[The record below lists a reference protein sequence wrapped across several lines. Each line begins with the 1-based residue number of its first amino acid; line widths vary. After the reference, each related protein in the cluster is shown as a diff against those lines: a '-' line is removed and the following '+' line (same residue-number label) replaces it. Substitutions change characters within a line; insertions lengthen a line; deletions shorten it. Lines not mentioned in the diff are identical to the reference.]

1 MILSSFGKSFIMKV
15 LSLKNM
21 IDNCT
26 DKSLCRKREKSSF
39 YYSRLKKKL
48 DENWFEGEIGGKVG
62 MFPTDYV
69 EVVIPLP

>member
-1 MILSSFGKSFIMKV
+1 MKV

-26 DKSLCRKREKSSF
+26 DKLLRRKRENLHF
-39 YYSRLKKKL
+39 IFFRLKKKL